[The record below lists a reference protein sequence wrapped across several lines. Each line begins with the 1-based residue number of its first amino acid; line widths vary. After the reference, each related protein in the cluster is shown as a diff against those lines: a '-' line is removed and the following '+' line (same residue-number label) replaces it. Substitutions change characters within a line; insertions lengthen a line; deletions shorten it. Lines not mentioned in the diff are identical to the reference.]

1 MGRLLI
7 FRFNRAAQAILVP
20 ALVCLDLI
28 AKTWAQAA
36 EATTQGP
43 TSILPFLSLVLA
55 YNPGLTFGNL
65 FGLARH
71 PFITALLSASII
83 AALLVWIWRE
93 TNILRRFLIAFALA
107 GALGNAID
115 RSINSMVTDFLQIHF
130 GGSSIFVVNFADIFI
145 VIGVFGLVVTTKAS
159 KSGRTPK

>member
-1 MGRLLI
+1 MI
-7 FRFNRAAQAILVP
+7 FRFNRAAQVILVP

-28 AKTWAQAA
+28 TKTWAQTA

-43 TSILPFLSLVLA
+43 TPVLPFLSLVLA

-71 PFITALLSASII
+71 PFISALLSASVI

-93 TNILRRFLIAFALA
+93 TSIVRQFFIAFVLA

-115 RSINSMVTDFLQIHF
+115 RSINTMVTDFMQIHF
-130 GGSSIFVVNFADIFI
+130 GGNSIFVVNLADIFI
-145 VIGVFGLVVTTKAS
+145 VIGVTGLVLTTKS
-159 KSGRTPK
+159 SRFRRTPK